1 MAFGIIRLLGNLC
14 ILAGIYPI
22 LHLSK
27 PMKKLLVLV
36 LTVCTCIL
44 LAALYGVINDHVT
57 YTISPEYY
65 TRFKFEQF
73 GLETVWFG
81 GIRQTVTVVGI
92 MATWW
97 VGLFIG
103 LVLGLTGLIFKDHH
117 YMRRAIQKAIFYT
130 FTSTI
135 VFAIAG
141 YLYGRFVLA
150 GTGVDWWLPEGLLN
164 EAAFITVGSVHNF
177 AYMGGFFG
185 LFAGVYFLIRL
196 NRKQHLIK
204 KAIDH

>member
-1 MAFGIIRLLGNLC
+1 
-14 ILAGIYPI
+14 
-22 LHLSK
+22 
-27 PMKKLLVLV
+27 MKKFFVFV
-36 LTVCTCIL
+36 LTVCACML
-44 LAALYGVINDHVT
+44 LAAMYGVINDHVT

-97 VGLFIG
+97 VGLLIG
-103 LVLGLTGLIFKDHH
+103 LVLGLTGLIFKDHQS
-117 YMRRAIQKAIFYT
+117 MRRAIQKAIFYT
-130 FTSTI
+130 FISTI
-135 VFAIAG
+135 AFAIAG

-150 GTGVDWWLPEGLLN
+150 GTGVDWWLPEGLLD
-164 EAAFITVGSVHNF
+164 ESAFISVGSVHNF

-185 LFAGVYFLIRL
+185 LVAGVYFLIRL
-196 NRKQHLIK
+196 NIKQRRIT
-204 KAIDH
+204 ARENVAP